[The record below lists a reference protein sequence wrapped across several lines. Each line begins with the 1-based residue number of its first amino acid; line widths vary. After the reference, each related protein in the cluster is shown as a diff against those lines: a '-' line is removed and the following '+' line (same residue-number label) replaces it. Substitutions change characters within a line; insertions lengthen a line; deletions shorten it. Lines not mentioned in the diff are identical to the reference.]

1 MLNRVL
7 FVERSG
13 ELRWLARLRTKGP
26 EPKGCLLYTSLEKKY
41 CTAIVL
47 AGGSGKRMGSRVHK
61 QYLLMGG
68 KPVLFYSLKAFQDS
82 DYIDEIILVTGAGE
96 EEYCREQILDA
107 YGITKVSRIT
117 AGGAE
122 RYHSVWNGLQAADH
136 DGYVFIHD
144 GARPFV
150 DDEMIKRAYKCVEQY
165 KACAAGMPVKDTI
178 KIVDENGFVKE
189 TPDRNTL
196 WMIQTPQVFDAS
208 LIKEAYSRLMQKKD
222 SGVTDDAMVV
232 EQMLR
237 LPVKLFQGSYENIKI
252 TTPGDLEIG
261 EGLLKT
267 DCQKPRHKI

>member
-1 MLNRVL
+1 M
-7 FVERSG
+7 
-13 ELRWLARLRTKGP
+13 
-26 EPKGCLLYTSLEKKY
+26 EKKY

-237 LPVKLFQGSYENIKI
+237 LSVKLFQGSYENIKI

>member
-1 MLNRVL
+1 M
-7 FVERSG
+7 
-13 ELRWLARLRTKGP
+13 
-26 EPKGCLLYTSLEKKY
+26 
-41 CTAIVL
+41 L

-267 DCQKPRHKI
+267 GCQKPRHKI

>member
-1 MLNRVL
+1 M
-7 FVERSG
+7 
-13 ELRWLARLRTKGP
+13 
-26 EPKGCLLYTSLEKKY
+26 
-41 CTAIVL
+41 L

-261 EGLLKT
+261 EGLLET

>member
-1 MLNRVL
+1 M
-7 FVERSG
+7 
-13 ELRWLARLRTKGP
+13 
-26 EPKGCLLYTSLEKKY
+26 
-41 CTAIVL
+41 L

-178 KIVDENGFVKE
+178 KIVDKNGFVKE
-189 TPDRNTL
+189 TPDRNT
-196 WMIQTPQVFDAS
+196 
-208 LIKEAYSRLMQKKD
+208 
-222 SGVTDDAMVV
+222 
-232 EQMLR
+232 
-237 LPVKLFQGSYENIKI
+237 
-252 TTPGDLEIG
+252 
-261 EGLLKT
+261 
-267 DCQKPRHKI
+267 

>member
-1 MLNRVL
+1 M
-7 FVERSG
+7 
-13 ELRWLARLRTKGP
+13 
-26 EPKGCLLYTSLEKKY
+26 
-41 CTAIVL
+41 L

-222 SGVTDDAMVV
+222 SGVRDDAMVV
-232 EQMLR
+232 
-237 LPVKLFQGSYENIKI
+237 
-252 TTPGDLEIG
+252 
-261 EGLLKT
+261 
-267 DCQKPRHKI
+267 

>member
-1 MLNRVL
+1 M
-7 FVERSG
+7 
-13 ELRWLARLRTKGP
+13 
-26 EPKGCLLYTSLEKKY
+26 EKKY

-261 EGLLKT
+261 EGLLET

>member
-1 MLNRVL
+1 M
-7 FVERSG
+7 
-13 ELRWLARLRTKGP
+13 
-26 EPKGCLLYTSLEKKY
+26 EKKY

-178 KIVDENGFVKE
+178 KIVDKNGFVKE

-267 DCQKPRHKI
+267 ACQKPRHKI